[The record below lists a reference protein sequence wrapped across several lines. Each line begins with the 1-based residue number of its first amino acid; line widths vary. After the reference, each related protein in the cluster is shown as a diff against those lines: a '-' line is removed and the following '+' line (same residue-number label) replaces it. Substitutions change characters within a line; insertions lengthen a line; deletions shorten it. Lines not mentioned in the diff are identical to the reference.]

1 MLNIKTKMK
10 LSISCICLVV
20 FSFVIPTVIYATE
33 LPAFAIVDESTYKTA
48 ESSIKSVTTVSPTF
62 NFASKSQILMEV
74 STGEILYANNENER
88 ILPASVTKVM
98 TLLLI
103 MEAIDDGRINYK
115 DKITCSEYASK
126 MGGSQI
132 WFQPGEQLTI
142 DEALKCICVVS
153 ANDVS
158 VAMAEHISGSEE
170 NFVALMNEK
179 AKAINMTNTHFMN
192 AHGIDEDNH
201 YTSAKDI
208 AIMSRELVLKH
219 PNILKYTSIWMDSIR
234 GGSFGL
240 SNTNKLI
247 RYYEGAKGIKT
258 GSTSKALFNLS
269 ALAERGG
276 MQLIAVVCTAP
287 SGEVRTSEVSNLL
300 NYGFA
305 NYGVTKI
312 CSKDDILGE
321 IVINKNIEKKL
332 QVGVQEN
339 VSILGKKGSKEE
351 YTKQMIINENLVAP
365 INTGDKIGRVKY
377 LDSSGKVVKEID
389 LVAKNNIERSG
400 LWKYLR
406 NIIKIYGIA
415 GINR

>member
-1 MLNIKTKMK
+1 MIYIKTKIK
-10 LSISCICLVV
+10 LCIFLICLVV

-103 MEAIDDGRINYK
+103 MEAIDDGRIDYK
-115 DKITCSEYASK
+115 DKITCSEHASK

-192 AHGIDEDNH
+192 AHVIDEDNH

-219 PNILKYTSIWMDSIR
+219 PNILKYTSIWMDTIR
-234 GGSFGL
+234 GGSFAL

-247 RYYEGAKGIKT
+247 RFYEGAKGIKT

-269 ALAERGG
+269 ALAERDG

-287 SGEVRTSEVSNLL
+287 SGDIRTSEVSNLL

-305 NYGVTKI
+305 NYGVNKI

-321 IVINKNIEKKL
+321 IVINKNIDKKL
-332 QVGVQEN
+332 QLGVKEN
-339 VSILGKKGSKEE
+339 VSILGKKGNKEE
-351 YTKQMIINENLVAP
+351 YTNQIIINENLVAP

-400 LWKYLR
+400 LWKYMK
-406 NIIKIYGIA
+406 NIIKKYGIV
-415 GINR
+415 GMNK